1 MMRRLLWPLPLV
13 AALLAGPAASA
24 VETAAPISE
33 AEQRVFED
41 AHLDNL
47 PATASLHYRY
57 RRTEA
62 GQPDVDDEVVL
73 NARRDER
80 KELAV
85 QVEYLHGERHLVL
98 PDVEHPVSN
107 PLILYF
113 LEADVR
119 DMHRRLGGQE
129 NYFRHRIRLALAE
142 GAQVSN
148 VVVSYGGKTVPA
160 TRVEIRPYVS
170 DTQQERMRG
179 MGSKTYRFTLSP
191 QVPGGVYEL
200 STQVAPAAG
209 GQPLIEEV
217 VTLRSEA
224 GGKGGDEGPRQAPGY
239 MTEGK

>member
-1 MMRRLLWPLPLV
+1 MRRLLWPIPLLAALV
-13 AALLAGPAASA
+13 AAAPVTAAD
-24 VETAAPISE
+24 TAPISE
-33 AEQRVFED
+33 AERRVFED

-62 GQPDVDDEVVL
+62 GQPEVDDEVVL
-73 NARRDER
+73 NARRDKGQGR
-80 KELAV
+80 VV
-85 QVEYLHGERHLVL
+85 QVDYLHGERHLAL
-98 PDVEHPVSN
+98 PDVEHPSSN

-129 NYFRHRIRLALAE
+129 NYFRRRIRLALAE

-148 VVVSYGGKTVPA
+148 VVVSYAGKTLPA
-160 TRVEIRPYVS
+160 TRVEIRPYAA
-170 DTQQERMRG
+170 DAEQERLRG
-179 MGSKTYRFTLSP
+179 MGGKTYRFTLSP

-200 STQVAPAAG
+200 STQVAAAAG